1 MASFLKRWFGIGG
14 GEAEPASPETART
27 VKSIEHEG
35 FTIRAT
41 PYKDGGQYQLCGV
54 IEKEIGGELKSHRYI
69 RAEKFPALDDAVE
82 MTLSKGRQIVDQ
94 NGERVFK

>member
-1 MASFLKRWFGIGG
+1 MVSFLKKLFGMGG
-14 GEAEPASPETART
+14 GADAAGPDGAATA
-27 VKSIEHEG
+27 KSIEHDG

-69 RAEKFPALDDAVE
+69 RAEKFPGLDDAVE
-82 MTLSKGRQIVDQ
+82 MTLSKGKQIVDQ